1 MTTLKFQRGNYFAT
15 KGEQGQWVIYEELGG
30 GDIEP
35 VGVIMPEDDGFAAY
49 GPAIP
54 TPTGPVNN
62 KIGAYLAPATA
73 FRAFTIWAGM

>member
-1 MTTLKFQRGNYFAT
+1 MLQFENYFAT
-15 KGEQGQWVIYEELGG
+15 KGEQGQWVVYEELGA

-35 VGVIMPEDDGFAAY
+35 VAAIMPEDGKYVLY

-62 KIGAYLAPATA
+62 KIGTYTAPNVA
-73 FRAFTIWAGM
+73 FRAFTIWKEIA